1 MYFWNVFAMA
11 KKNKPKSDTPK
22 TPVHQD
28 LKTMD
33 IRVNEMGEII
43 KEYNIDDI
51 NAFLDKNVKDK
62 KLNSDEWVQSLKFE
76 VWHV

>member
-1 MYFWNVFAMA
+1 MA

-22 TPVHQD
+22 KPTHQD

-62 KLNSDEWVQSLKFE
+62 KLSNEE
-76 VWHV
+76 

>member
-1 MYFWNVFAMA
+1 MA

-22 TPVHQD
+22 NTVHKD
-28 LKTMD
+28 IKNMD

-62 KLNSDEWVQSLKFE
+62 KLSGEE
-76 VWHV
+76 